1 MLQKLRK
8 ELSSLFLNHKT
19 QPSSLLRKSLNPII
33 TITMLI
39 KNSNRF
45 SNRNR
50 RNSNIIITT
59 NNNRMNINN
68 ITKRKKYMLKRL
80 KLNHRLNPST
90 LIQLKHM
97 LLLKLIL
104 KNTLQLVSKLK
115 PLKNQRRKLIKSAII
130 LAITAI
136 DLQERVVIIPTKESN
151 RLNTKRAKKVK

>member
-1 MLQKLRK
+1 M
-8 ELSSLFLNHKT
+8 FLNHKT

-80 KLNHRLNPST
+80 KLNHRLNSST

-136 DLQERVVIIPTKESN
+136 DLQEKVVIIPTKESN
-151 RLNTKRAKKVK
+151 RLNTKRVKKVK

>member
-1 MLQKLRK
+1 M
-8 ELSSLFLNHKT
+8 FLNHKT

-80 KLNHRLNPST
+80 KLNHRLNSST

-136 DLQERVVIIPTKESN
+136 DLQEKVGIIPTKESN
-151 RLNTKRAKKVK
+151 RLNTKRVKKVK